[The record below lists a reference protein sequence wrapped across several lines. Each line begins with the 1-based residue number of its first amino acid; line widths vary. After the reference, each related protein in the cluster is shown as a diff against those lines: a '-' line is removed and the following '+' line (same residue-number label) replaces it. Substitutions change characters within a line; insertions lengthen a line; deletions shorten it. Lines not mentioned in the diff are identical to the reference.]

1 MLPLHNLKF
10 IKSFV
15 ILKLIFLHR
24 VMLQEIPNEESE
36 RFKRG
41 EEEKKK
47 SCLRTTLN
55 CFTRNFRLVRG
66 LSDLNFSYS
75 LNFCLSTR
83 K

>member
-47 SCLRTTLN
+47 NHVYVQL
-55 CFTRNFRLVRG
+55 
-66 LSDLNFSYS
+66 
-75 LNFCLSTR
+75 
-83 K
+83 

>member
-24 VMLQEIPNEESE
+24 VLLQEIPNEESE
-36 RFKRG
+36 RKRDLKG
-41 EEEKKK
+41 GREKK

-66 LSDLNFSYS
+66 FE
-75 LNFCLSTR
+75 
-83 K
+83 